1 MGSWI
6 GKQVFKPIQNAF
18 GGRIA
23 DPAGTADALD
33 TLFIIQ
39 RQCCFAGGTEMRY
52 ILNSSPPKLRRCYSS
67 SNSANGCMTGNVS

>member
-39 RQCCFAGGTEMRY
+39 REWCFACCTELRYMGTQ
-52 ILNSSPPKLRRCYSS
+52 
-67 SNSANGCMTGNVS
+67 